1 MEHSA
6 GKGGCPAYARGVG
19 RAGTQP
25 RDSGRRRHQKAVS
38 STLLTAS
45 LTILRQA
52 CRMSE
57 WYPKRMVTAPRID
70 SRRHRDIRAALG
82 SAQFEQLLDQFFNEA
97 EQLLATLR
105 LSENADQ
112 TSRLRHALASTAG
125 QVGFM
130 RLAMMARL
138 ATPDDVP
145 ILRAEIGRLQVDRSC
160 LMSPP

>member
-1 MEHSA
+1 
-6 GKGGCPAYARGVG
+6 
-19 RAGTQP
+19 
-25 RDSGRRRHQKAVS
+25 
-38 STLLTAS
+38 
-45 LTILRQA
+45 
-52 CRMSE
+52 MSE
-57 WYPKRMVTAPRID
+57 WCPKRTVTAPRID
-70 SRRHRDIRAALG
+70 SRRHREIHAAVG
-82 SAQFEQLLDQFFNEA
+82 SAQFEQLLDLFFNEA

-112 TSRLRHALASTAG
+112 TSRLRHTLASTAG

-145 ILRAEIGRLQVDRSC
+145 ILRAEIGRLQVDHSR

>member
-1 MEHSA
+1 M
-6 GKGGCPAYARGVG
+6 GIV
-19 RAGTQP
+19 
-25 RDSGRRRHQKAVS
+25 KA
-38 STLLTAS
+38 AHHIF
-45 LTILRQA
+45 TIMLQA

-57 WYPKRMVTAPRID
+57 WCPKRTVTAPRID
-70 SRRHRDIRAALG
+70 SRRHWEIHAAVG
-82 SAQFEQLLDQFFNEA
+82 SAQFEQLLDLFFNEA

-112 TSRLRHALASTAG
+112 TSRLRHTLASTAG

-138 ATPDDVP
+138 ATPDHVP
-145 ILRAEIGRLQVDRSC
+145 ILRAEISRLQVDHSR